1 MMIRCL
7 STIVFT
13 AALVW
18 APSLSAQQSQATDV
32 ASGNV
37 SRVTTEISNEVYSPF
52 CPGKTLAMCPSP
64 AAAEVRRDIQK
75 MAEEGVAKEEIKT
88 RIIEEYGDEFKLEE
102 PPLTDNLG
110 LLGMIAF
117 GLFLAFLAVW
127 VISRRSA
134 RELSDAAKSQ
144 PSPDDDPMSGGDSD
158 DTDSDYRDE
167 LRGEYRA

>member
-1 MMIRCL
+1 MIRCL

-13 AALVW
+13 AALIW
-18 APSLSAQQSQATDV
+18 APSLSAQQSEATDV

-37 SRVTTEISNEVYSPF
+37 SRVTSEISNEVYSPF

-75 MAEEGVAKEEIKT
+75 MAEDGLEKEAIKT

-144 PSPDDDPMSGGDSD
+144 PSDHDSVSGGDP
-158 DTDSDYRDE
+158 DSDYRDE